1 MTYASGERHPQAKL
15 TDEQVAHIRDT
26 HLSKRARIA
35 EINAEID
42 RLGLE
47 KMRLNDRV
55 TYEKT
60 AAEYGVAVIT
70 VARYV
75 RGMLRG

>member
-15 TDEQVAHIRDT
+15 TDDQVAAIRAT
-26 HLSKRARIA
+26 HLAKRARIA
-35 EINAEID
+35 EINAEIE

-55 TYEKT
+55 TYERT
-60 AAEYGVAVIT
+60 AAEYGVSAIT
-70 VARYV
+70 IARYV
-75 RGMLRG
+75 QGALRG